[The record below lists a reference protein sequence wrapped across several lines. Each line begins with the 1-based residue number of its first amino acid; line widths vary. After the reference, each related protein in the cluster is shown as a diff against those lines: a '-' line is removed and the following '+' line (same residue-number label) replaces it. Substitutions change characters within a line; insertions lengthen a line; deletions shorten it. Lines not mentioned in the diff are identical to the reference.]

1 MKILR
6 LILINLIFINTA
18 HASVCTDYL
27 SEIYSSQ
34 HGKKIEITQKNN
46 EHTDKLED
54 RIGNRFVSS
63 VVYGKA
69 RIRGLGK
76 RQKTLNYACLMENDK
91 KPLWGY
97 IFSD

>member
-1 MKILR
+1 MLR
-6 LILINLIFINTA
+6 YAPIIFLKFTLPNT
-18 HASVCTDYL
+18 
-27 SEIYSSQ
+27 E
-34 HGKKIEITQKNN
+34 KKY

-63 VVYGKA
+63 IVYGKA

>member
-1 MKILR
+1 MKILHF
-6 LILINLIFINTA
+6 LLINLIIVNTA
-18 HASVCTDYL
+18 YASVCTDYL

-34 HGKKIEITQKNN
+34 HGRKIEITQKNN
-46 EHTDKLED
+46 EHIDKLED
-54 RIGNRFVSS
+54 YIENRFVSY

-69 RIRGLGK
+69 RIRGLSK